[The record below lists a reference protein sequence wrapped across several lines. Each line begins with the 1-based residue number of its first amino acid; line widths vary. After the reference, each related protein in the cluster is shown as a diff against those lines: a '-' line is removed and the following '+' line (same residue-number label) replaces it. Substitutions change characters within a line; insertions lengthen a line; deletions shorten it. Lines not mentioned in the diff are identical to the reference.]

1 MRISDAILSD
11 RGSAL
16 MGIREI
22 HSLLMQNLP
31 PCHTKDTHGRRGSVI
46 HTKLASIARGAAR
59 LTMKPRSHTTL
70 LTNTRWAPA

>member
-22 HSLLMQNLP
+22 RSLRMQNLP
-31 PCHTKDTHGRRGSVI
+31 PCHTKDTHGRRKPSLG
-46 HTKLASIARGAAR
+46 ASRAAQRG
-59 LTMKPRSHTTL
+59 
-70 LTNTRWAPA
+70 

>member
-11 RGSAL
+11 RGSVL

-22 HSLLMQNLP
+22 HLLRMQNLP

-46 HTKLASIARGAAR
+46 SNQVWGASRAAQRG
-59 LTMKPRSHTTL
+59 
-70 LTNTRWAPA
+70 

>member
-16 MGIREI
+16 MGVREI
-22 HSLLMQNLP
+22 HLLRMQNLP
-31 PCHTKDTHGRRGSVI
+31 PCHTKDTHGGSVI
-46 HTKLASIARGAAR
+46 QTKLGSIASGAAR

-70 LTNTRWAPA
+70 FTNTRWAPA